1 VPDLGGLANRV
12 KARFDRDNP
21 GKDDKPEESKE
32 LEDAEVELED
42 DNEEDAD
49 ESDVKELV
57 ETLKAL
63 VDSRR
68 PPEGPIVDRWSLGVG
83 DLLAEHP
90 KVPKRLRGLIRRLDR
105 FGGLEI
111 THERIGFDGDD
122 VKWSD
127 VTEVRTRHMVD
138 YLLGDAV
145 QQQVENIP
153 LPPFPGR
160 RKLLDAMGKAMLTLT
175 IATAEQE
182 LDDLGLDLRV
192 PAEIEYKASFG
203 RRKTIGAGVLAAV
216 VLADPS
222 VSRCVMAT
230 AQAKGIPV
238 KSGDDA
244 GFANAAERAEAIKLK
259 VAALKVEL
267 DNFSKR
273 FGRKEKEGADT

>member
-1 VPDLGGLANRV
+1 MPDLGGLVNRV
-12 KARFDRDNP
+12 KTKFD
-21 GKDDKPEESKE
+21 KDKDEKPAESTELEK
-32 LEDAEVELED
+32 LEDAELEEQD
-42 DNEEDAD
+42 DKEEDAD
-49 ESDVKELV
+49 ESDIRELV
-57 ETLKAL
+57 DQLKAL

-68 PPEGPIVDRWSLGVG
+68 PPPGPVVDKWSLGVG

-192 PAEIEYKASFG
+192 PAEIEYRASFG

-222 VSRCVMAT
+222 VSQCLVAT
-230 AQAKGIPV
+230 AQARGIPV

-244 GFANAAERAEAIKLK
+244 GFANATERAEAIKQK
-259 VAALKVEL
+259 VAALKIEL

-273 FGRKEKEGADT
+273 FGRKDK